1 MNTFTIVLNSILA
14 IGSLFFLGVGVW
26 LLFGIYLHPK
36 LISKKIREFKSHH
49 GLGVIFIVSLM
60 AVIGSLL
67 YSDGVGFEPCSLC
80 WIQRIFM
87 YPIPIIAYI
96 AYKPKDLKSLKYIKA
111 LAVFGILFATYH
123 LILTHAPSAD
133 IPCPAGAVSCAI
145 KYVNS
150 FGFVTI
156 PLMSFSAFLALLGI
170 SIATEKSSHIK

>member
-1 MNTFTIVLNSILA
+1 MNTFTTILNSILA

-26 LLFGIYLHPK
+26 LLFGLYLHPK
-36 LISKKIREFKSHH
+36 LISQKVREFKSRH
-49 GLGVIFIVSLM
+49 GLIVILLVSFM

-67 YSDGVGFEPCSLC
+67 YSDGIGYEPCSLC

-87 YPIPIIAYI
+87 YPIPIIAYL
-96 AYKPKDLKSLKYIKA
+96 AYKPKDIRAIKYIKA
-111 LAVFGILFATYH
+111 LAVFGLIVATYH
-123 LILTHAPSAD
+123 LIITYAPSGD
-133 IPCPAGAVSCAI
+133 LPCPAGTVSCAV